1 MSRYEEKIAGEL
13 AEWQMAM
20 QRTPSISNATIRKLQ
35 TRINGL
41 LPDRLHRVI
50 TKVIKELT
58 RAVLLGAEFTTK
70 PSAEVRSL
78 MDIEEQVK
86 DKINKYTSTAT
97 AEGAITGFGGFVSG
111 LADFPLW
118 MSIKMK
124 MLFDIAASYGID
136 TKDYKERLFIL
147 YVFQLAFSS
156 QARRNEIY
164 LIISNWEVQKDKL
177 PSDINSFDWR
187 SFQQEYRDH
196 LDLAKLLQ
204 LIPGVGAVVGAYVN
218 HKLTNRLGKTA
229 MNAYRLR
236 RLASDKEDS
245 ENQKKDQPKLSE

>member
-1 MSRYEEKIAGEL
+1 MSNYEQKIAKEL
-13 AEWQMAM
+13 SEWQLTM
-20 QRTPSISNATIRKLQ
+20 QRRPSVSHAAIRKIQ
-35 TRINGL
+35 NKINSI
-41 LPDRLHRVI
+41 LPKRLHQLI

-58 RAVLLGAEFTTK
+58 RAVILGAKFTTT
-70 PSAEVRSL
+70 PVVHTRSL
-78 MDIEEQVK
+78 MDVEEEVK
-86 DKINKYTSTAT
+86 DKINNYTSTAT
-97 AEGAITGFGGFVSG
+97 AEGAITGFGGFISG

-124 MLFDIAASYGID
+124 MLFDIAASYGYD
-136 TKDYKERLFIL
+136 SRDYKERLFIL
-147 YVFQLAFSS
+147 YVFQMAFSS
-156 QARRNEIY
+156 QKRRNEIF
-164 LIISNWEVQKDKL
+164 LIVSNWEIQKEQM
-177 PSDINSFDWR
+177 PSDINEFDWQ

-236 RLASDKEDS
+236 RLV
-245 ENQKKDQPKLSE
+245 LS

>member
-1 MSRYEEKIAGEL
+1 MSSYEEKIAHEL
-13 AEWQMAM
+13 AEWQVTM
-20 QRTPSISNATIRKLQ
+20 QRTPSISNAAIRKLQ
-35 TRINGL
+35 TKINSL
-41 LPDRLHRVI
+41 WPERLHRI
-50 TKVIKELT
+50 MTKVIKELT
-58 RAVLLGAEFTTK
+58 RAVLFGADFTTK
-70 PSAEVRSL
+70 PNTDVRSL

-118 MSIKMK
+118 LSIKMK

-156 QARRNEIY
+156 QKRRNEIY
-164 LIISNWEVQKDKL
+164 LILSNWEVQKNKL
-177 PSDINSFDWR
+177 PKDINAFDWR

-204 LIPGVGAVVGAYVN
+204 LIPGVGAVVGAYIN

-236 RLASDKEDS
+236 RLNVQDFDLEKL
-245 ENQKKDQPKLSE
+245 KKGQPKLPE

>member
-1 MSRYEEKIAGEL
+1 MSNYEEKIAGEL
-13 AEWQMAM
+13 AKWQVAM
-20 QRTPSISNATIRKLQ
+20 QRTPSVSNATIHKMQ
-35 TRINGL
+35 AKINSL
-41 LPDRLHRVI
+41 LPNRLHQLI

-58 RAVLLGAEFTTK
+58 RAVLFGANFTTK
-70 PSAEVRSL
+70 PNLEIRSL

-118 MSIKMK
+118 LSIKMK
-124 MLFDIAASYGID
+124 MLFDIAASYGVD

-156 QARRNEIY
+156 QKRRNEIY
-164 LIISNWEVQKDKL
+164 LIVSNWEVQKHKL
-177 PSDINSFDWR
+177 PTDINAFDWR

-204 LIPGVGAVVGAYVN
+204 LIPGIGAVVGAYVN
-218 HKLTNRLGKTA
+218 HKLTNRLGHTA
-229 MNAYRLR
+229 MNAFRLR
-236 RLASDKEDS
+236 RLNPPEEDS
-245 ENQKKDQPKLSE
+245 ENPEKNQSKLPE

>member
-1 MSRYEEKIAGEL
+1 MSDYEEKIAGEL
-13 AEWQMAM
+13 SEWQVAM
-20 QRTPSISNATIRKLQ
+20 QRTPSFSNAAVRRLQ
-35 TRINGL
+35 TRINSL
-41 LPDRLHRVI
+41 LPNRLHRLI

-58 RAVLLGAEFTTK
+58 RAVLIGAEFTTK
-70 PSAEVRSL
+70 PATGIRSL
-78 MDIEEQVK
+78 MDIEEEVK
-86 DKINKYTSTAT
+86 EKINRYTSTAT

-118 MSIKMK
+118 LSIKMK
-124 MLFDIAASYGID
+124 MLFDIASSYGYD

-156 QARRNEIY
+156 QKRRNEIY
-164 LIISNWEVQKDKL
+164 LIVSNWEVQKDRL
-177 PSDINSFDWR
+177 PSDINAFDWQ

-218 HKLTNRLGKTA
+218 HKLTNRLGNTA

-236 RLASDKEDS
+236 KLMPKGLADNFLK
-245 ENQKKDQPKLSE
+245 

>member
-1 MSRYEEKIAGEL
+1 MSNYEEKIAGEL
-13 AEWQMAM
+13 AEWQVAM
-20 QRTPSISNATIRKLQ
+20 QRTPTVSNAAIRKLQ

-41 LPDRLHRVI
+41 LPERLHKVI
-50 TKVIKELT
+50 TKVIKEMT
-58 RAVLLGAEFTTK
+58 RAVLFSAEFTTRV
-70 PSAEVRSL
+70 STEVRSL

-86 DKINKYTSTAT
+86 EKIKRYTSTAT

-124 MLFDIAASYGID
+124 MLFDIAASYGVD

-164 LIISNWEVQKDKL
+164 LIISNWEVQKNKL
-177 PSDINSFDWR
+177 PSDMNEFDWR

-236 RLASDKEDS
+236 RLMES
-245 ENQKKDQPKLSE
+245 ENPKKDQPKLPE

>member
-1 MSRYEEKIAGEL
+1 MSSYEEKITNEL
-13 AEWQMAM
+13 AEWQIAM
-20 QRTPSISNATIRKLQ
+20 QRTPSVSNATIQKFQ
-35 TRINGL
+35 TRIN
-41 LPDRLHRVI
+41 RLWPNRLRRLI
-50 TKVIKELT
+50 TQVVKQMT
-58 RAVLLGAEFTTK
+58 RAVLFGAEFTTK
-70 PSAEVRSL
+70 PNTETRSL
-78 MDIEEQVK
+78 MDIEAHVK
-86 DKINKYTSTAT
+86 EKINRYTSTAT

-124 MLFDIAASYGID
+124 MLFEIAASYGVD

-156 QARRNEIY
+156 QKRRNEIY
-164 LIISNWEVQKDKL
+164 LVISNWEIQKDKL
-177 PSDINSFDWR
+177 PSDINAFDWQL
-187 SFQQEYRDH
+187 FQQEYRDH

-218 HKLTNRLGKTA
+218 HKLTNRLGKIA

-236 RLASDKEDS
+236 RL
-245 ENQKKDQPKLSE
+245 NPR

>member
-1 MSRYEEKIAGEL
+1 MSKYEEKIAGEL
-13 AEWQMAM
+13 AEWQRAM
-20 QRTPSISNATIRKLQ
+20 QRTPSVSNAAIRRLQ
-35 TRINGL
+35 TKINSL
-41 LPDRLHRVI
+41 LPNRLHQVI

-58 RAVLLGAEFTTK
+58 RAVLFGAEFTTK
-70 PSAEVRSL
+70 PSTEVRSL

-118 MSIKMK
+118 LSIKMK
-124 MLFDIAASYGID
+124 MLFDIAGTYGVD
-136 TKDYKERLFIL
+136 TRDYKERLFIL
-147 YVFQLAFSS
+147 HVFQLAFSS
-156 QARRNEIY
+156 QKRRNEIY

-177 PSDINSFDWR
+177 PGDIHAFDWR

-236 RLASDKEDS
+236 RLNTGTIDS
-245 ENQKKDQPKLSE
+245 ENLKKGSLRLPE

>member
-1 MSRYEEKIAGEL
+1 MSSYEEKIANEV
-13 AEWQMAM
+13 AEWQIAM
-20 QRTPSISNATIRKLQ
+20 QRTPSISNAAIQKFQ
-35 TRINGL
+35 TRINKL
-41 LPDRLHRVI
+41 WPSRLRRLI
-50 TKVIKELT
+50 TQVIKQMT
-58 RAVLLGAEFTTK
+58 RAVLFGAEFTTK
-70 PSAEVRSL
+70 PNTEIRAV

-86 DKINKYTSTAT
+86 EKINRYTSTAT

-124 MLFDIAASYGID
+124 MLFEIAASYGVD

-156 QARRNEIY
+156 QKRRNEIY
-164 LIISNWEVQKDKL
+164 LVISNWEIQKDKL
-177 PSDINSFDWR
+177 PSDINSFDWQ

-229 MNAYRLR
+229 MNAYRMR
-236 RLASDKEDS
+236 RL
-245 ENQKKDQPKLSE
+245 NPR

>member
-1 MSRYEEKIAGEL
+1 MSNYEEKIAREL
-13 AEWQMAM
+13 AEWQVTM
-20 QRTPSISNATIRKLQ
+20 QRTPSVSNAAIRKIQ
-35 TRINGL
+35 TKINSL
-41 LPDRLHRVI
+41 LPNKLHQVI

-58 RAVLLGAEFTTK
+58 RAVLFGADFTTK
-70 PSAEVRSL
+70 PSTEVRSM

-118 MSIKMK
+118 LSIKMK

-147 YVFQLAFSS
+147 HVFQLAFSS
-156 QARRNEIY
+156 QKRRNEIY

-177 PSDINSFDWR
+177 PTDINAFDWR

-204 LIPGVGAVVGAYVN
+204 LIPGVGAVVGAYIN

-229 MNAYRLR
+229 MNAYRMR
-236 RLASDKEDS
+236 RLSPDKMDLEKS
-245 ENQKKDQPKLSE
+245 KKALPKHRK

>member
-1 MSRYEEKIAGEL
+1 MAEYEDKIAGEL
-13 AEWQMAM
+13 AEWQLAM
-20 QRTPSISNATIRKLQ
+20 QRTPSFSGAAIRRLQ
-35 TRINGL
+35 TRINSL
-41 LPDRLHRVI
+41 LPTRLHQLI

-70 PSAEVRSL
+70 PKIGTRS
-78 MDIEEQVK
+78 MMQIEEEVK
-86 DKINKYTSTAT
+86 DKINRYTSTAT

-118 MSIKMK
+118 LSIKMK
-124 MLFDIAASYGID
+124 MLFDIASSYGYD
-136 TKDYKERLFIL
+136 TKDYRERLFIL
-147 YVFQLAFSS
+147 YIFQLAFSS
-156 QARRNEIY
+156 QKRRNEIF
-164 LIISNWEVQKDKL
+164 LIVSNWEIQKDKL
-177 PSDINSFDWR
+177 PSDLNDFDWQ

-204 LIPGVGAVVGAYVN
+204 LIPGVGAIVGAYVN

-236 RLASDKEDS
+236 RLS
-245 ENQKKDQPKLSE
+245 

>member
-1 MSRYEEKIAGEL
+1 MSKYEEKIAREL
-13 AEWQMAM
+13 AEWQVTM
-20 QRTPSISNATIRKLQ
+20 QRTPSVSNAAIRKVQ
-35 TRINGL
+35 TKINSL
-41 LPDRLHRVI
+41 LPNRLHKVI

-58 RAVLLGAEFTTK
+58 RAVLFGADFTTK
-70 PSAEVRSL
+70 PVTEVRSM
-78 MDIEEQVK
+78 MDIEDQVR

-118 MSIKMK
+118 LSIKMK
-124 MLFDIAASYGID
+124 MLFDIAASYGVD

-156 QARRNEIY
+156 QKRRNEIY
-164 LIISNWEVQKDKL
+164 LIVSNWEVQKDKL
-177 PSDINSFDWR
+177 PKDINAFDWQ

-229 MNAYRLR
+229 MNAYRMR
-236 RLASDKEDS
+236 RLNIENGNS
-245 ENQKKDQPKLSE
+245 EKSKKSLLKHRK

>member
-1 MSRYEEKIAGEL
+1 MSNYEEKIAKEL
-13 AEWQMAM
+13 AEWQVTM
-20 QRTPSISNATIRKLQ
+20 QRSPSVSNATIRKIQ
-35 TRINGL
+35 TKINSI
-41 LPDRLHRVI
+41 LPNRLHQVI

-58 RAVLLGAEFTTK
+58 RAVLFGADFTTN
-70 PSAEVRSL
+70 PSTEIKSM

-118 MSIKMK
+118 LSIKMK
-124 MLFDIAASYGID
+124 MLFDIAASYGVD
-136 TKDYKERLFIL
+136 TKNYKERLFIL

-156 QARRNEIY
+156 QKRRNEIY

-177 PSDINSFDWR
+177 PTDINAFDWR

-229 MNAYRLR
+229 MNAYRMR
-236 RLASDKEDS
+236 RLSSGVKDS
-245 ENQKKDQPKLSE
+245 EKSKKALPKHRK

>member
-1 MSRYEEKIAGEL
+1 MSNYEEKIAREL
-13 AEWQMAM
+13 AEWQVTM
-20 QRTPSISNATIRKLQ
+20 QRTPSISNATIRRVQ
-35 TRINGL
+35 TKINSL
-41 LPDRLHRVI
+41 LPNRLQKVI

-58 RAVLLGAEFTTK
+58 RAVLFGADFTTK
-70 PSAEVRSL
+70 PNAEVRSM

-118 MSIKMK
+118 LSIKMK
-124 MLFDIAASYGID
+124 MLFDIAATYGID
-136 TKDYKERLFIL
+136 TKDYKERLYIL

-156 QARRNEIY
+156 QKRRNEIY
-164 LIISNWEVQKDKL
+164 LILSNWEVQKDKL
-177 PSDINSFDWR
+177 PKDINAFDWQ

-218 HKLTNRLGKTA
+218 HRLTNRLGKTA
-229 MNAYRLR
+229 MNAYRMR
-236 RLASDKEDS
+236 RLSPEKGASEKS
-245 ENQKKDQPKLSE
+245 QKGLPKHRK

>member
-1 MSRYEEKIAGEL
+1 MSNYEQKIAGEL

-20 QRTPSISNATIRKLQ
+20 QRTPSISNAAIRKVQ
-35 TRINGL
+35 TKINGL
-41 LPDRLHRVI
+41 IPNRLHKVI

-70 PSAEVRSL
+70 PSTEVRSL
-78 MDIEEQVK
+78 MDVEEQVK

-118 MSIKMK
+118 LSIKMK
-124 MLFDIAASYGID
+124 MLFDIAASYGVD

-164 LIISNWEVQKDKL
+164 LVISNWEVQKDKL
-177 PSDINSFDWR
+177 PSDINAFDWR

-204 LIPGVGAVVGAYVN
+204 LIPGVGAVVGAYIN

-229 MNAYRLR
+229 MNAYRMR
-236 RLASDKEDS
+236 RLKITVSDT
-245 ENQKKDQPKLSE
+245 ENPKKDQRELPE

>member
-1 MSRYEEKIAGEL
+1 MPEYEEKIAVEL
-13 AEWQMAM
+13 SEWQVAM
-20 QRTPSISNATIRKLQ
+20 QRTPSFSNAAIRRLQ

-41 LPDRLHRVI
+41 LPNRLHRLI

-58 RAVLLGAEFTTK
+58 KAVLLGSEFTTK
-70 PSAEVRSL
+70 APVETRSL
-78 MDIEEQVK
+78 MDIEEEVK
-86 DKINKYTSTAT
+86 EKINRYTSTAT

-118 MSIKMK
+118 LSIKMK
-124 MLFDIAASYGID
+124 MLFDIAASYGFD

-156 QARRNEIY
+156 QKRRNEIY
-164 LIISNWEVQKDKL
+164 LLVSNWDVQRDRL
-177 PSDINSFDWR
+177 PSDINAFDWQ

-218 HKLTNRLGKTA
+218 HKLTNRLGNTA

-236 RLASDKEDS
+236 KLIDDGLVDKLL
-245 ENQKKDQPKLSE
+245 K